1 MLSQFELNNNN
12 QIIVDENCHTSISNI
27 YAIDDSSFDNKKTKS
42 INNAFNDAKKAIN
55 HTLKYKSKT
64 NKLIVIVMPTSSNK
78 TELARKINEKFNFPL
93 VNAGAFQV
101 YKELNYGRNK
111 MNKNDIKNMRV
122 YLMDSISIYDEW
134 NIKKC
139 QFEANKIIDN
149 IYKNKKIPIIVGGSN
164 LYVDVLIKKYYLSS
178 SNARSNKY
186 ENLNNKELSELL
198 KKLDLKEAQKIPI
211 NNRRRIIR
219 ALEIIDDTEVTKS
232 QKDFQ
237 RNVYF
242 DCLIIYMDVPREILY
257 KTINE
262 NVIKMIKKG
271 WKNELKGL
279 LLKDKNIMHLTALK
293 ATAIMKFICQLYIMK
308 K

>member
-1 MLSQFELNNNN
+1 MS
-12 QIIVDENCHTSISNI
+12 
-27 YAIDDSSFDNKKTKS
+27 KS
-42 INNAFNDAKKAIN
+42 
-55 HTLKYKSKT
+55 
-64 NKLIVIVMPTSSNK
+64 
-78 TELARKINEKFNFPL
+78 
-93 VNAGAFQV
+93 
-101 YKELNYGRNK
+101 
-111 MNKNDIKNMRV
+111 DIKNMPV
-122 YLMDSISIYDEW
+122 YLMDNISIYDEW
-134 NIKKC
+134 NIKKF

-164 LYVDVLIKKYYLSS
+164 LYVDALIKKYNLSS

-219 ALEIIDDTEVTKS
+219 ALEIIDDTGVTKS
-232 QKDFQ
+232 QKDIQ

-242 DCLIIYMDVPREILY
+242 DCLIIYIDVPREILY

-271 WKNELKGL
+271 WKNELEGL

-293 ATAIMKFICQLYIMK
+293 ATGYHEIYLSIIHNEKINVDLIAQKTRHYAK
-308 K
+308 R